1 MKKRKPTP
9 MLARTESKLGTVSTP
24 SLVTWE
30 LVGTLPVDE
39 LVDVMEVIVICTWED
54 DDVDGGGVGGAD
66 GGDSDGMD
74 GVGGVDGGD
83 SDGMDGVGG
92 VEGGDSGGMDGGA
105 GGVDRDGAGT
115 DGCGCVSDSD
125 NDDGGT
131 SEGTLEPP
139 HV

>member
-1 MKKRKPTP
+1 MRQVTKDQLMKKRKPTP

-74 GVGGVDGGD
+74 GVGGV
-83 SDGMDGVGG
+83 
-92 VEGGDSGGMDGGA
+92 EGGDSGGMDGGA